1 MSYTKLLNKN
11 HHSIVQSIALIDCNN
26 FYASCE
32 RIFNPKLISKPIV
45 VLSNN
50 DGCIIARSKEAK
62 KLGIKMGEPYFKA
75 KNIIKK
81 NNVKV
86 FSSNYSLYGD
96 ISQRVME
103 TLSTFSSEV
112 EIYSIDEAFLGLRG
126 FENYEIDT
134 YCRHI
139 RQTIKKWVGIPVS
152 IGVGPTKTLSKIAN
166 HLAKK
171 NMDYNGICILKNK
184 IEIKKGLELT
194 HIEDVWGIGRRL
206 SIFLK
211 KYKINTA
218 YHFSQMDRGW
228 IRKNMG
234 VVGEKTYL
242 ELNGL
247 SCLDLDLIPSDKKSC
262 CVSRSFSQPIEK
274 MFDLEESIST
284 YGSRVSEKIRE
295 EGLVAES
302 MSIFVLTNHFNRKE
316 KQYSNSIK
324 LQLPFPTNNSI
335 KIVKRALDGIRKI
348 YRPGYRYKKAGIIL
362 HGLSKHNVTRGLLD
376 YNRDASDKMMNTIDK
391 INSRYGSSTLKI
403 AAEGIEKVWKMKRE
417 NVSPCYTTRFDDLVE
432 VRA

>member
-1 MSYTKLLNKN
+1 MLYTKLLHKN
-11 HHSIVQSIALIDCNN
+11 HNSINQSIALIDCNN

-32 RIFNPKLISKPIV
+32 RIFNPKLIGKPIV

-75 KNIIKK
+75 KNVIEK

-103 TLSTFSSEV
+103 TLSSFSSEI
-112 EIYSIDEAFLGLRG
+112 EIYSIDEAFLGLNG
-126 FENYEIDT
+126 FENYELNT

-139 RQTIKKWVGIPVS
+139 RHIIKKWVGIPVS

-166 HLAKK
+166 NLAKK
-171 NMDYNGICILKNK
+171 NLDYRGVCLLENK
-184 IEIKKGLELT
+184 IDVKEALELT
-194 HIEDVWGIGRRL
+194 KIEDVWGIGRRL
-206 SIFLK
+206 SLFLR
-211 KYKINTA
+211 KYSIDSA

-242 ELNGL
+242 ELNGV
-247 SCLDLDLIPSDKKSC
+247 SCLNLDLVPSDKQSC

-274 MFDLEESIST
+274 LFDLEESVST

-302 MSIFVLTNHFNRKE
+302 MSVFVLTNHFNRRE

-324 LQLPFPTNNSI
+324 LHLPYPTNNSI
-335 KIVKRALDGIRKI
+335 KIVKRALEGIRKI
-348 YRPGYRYKKAGIIL
+348 YRSGYRYKKAGVIL
-362 HGLSKHNVTRGLLD
+362 YGLTRHNVTRGLLD
-376 YNRDASDKMMNTIDK
+376 YDRDISDKIMNTMDK
-391 INSRYGSSTLKI
+391 VNNRYGSSTLKI
-403 AAEGIEKVWKMKRE
+403 ASEGIEKIWKMRRE
-417 NVSPCYTTRFDDLVE
+417 NVSPCYTTRFDDIV
-432 VRA
+432 VVKS

>member
-11 HHSIVQSIALIDCNN
+11 HNSINQSIALIDCNN

-32 RIFNPKLISKPIV
+32 RIFNPKLIGKPIV

-75 KNIIKK
+75 KNIIEK
-81 NNVKV
+81 NKVEV

-103 TLSTFSSEV
+103 TLSSFSSEV
-112 EIYSIDEAFLGLRG
+112 EIYSIDEAFLGLNG
-126 FENYEIDT
+126 FENYELKT
-134 YCRHI
+134 YCNHI
-139 RQTIKKWVGIPVS
+139 RQTINKWVGIPVS

-166 HLAKK
+166 NLAKK
-171 NMDYNGICILKNK
+171 NSNYKGVCILENK
-184 IEIKKGLELT
+184 IEIKKALQQT
-194 HIEDVWGIGRRL
+194 SIEDVWGIGKRL

-211 KYKINTA
+211 KYNIDTA
-218 YHFSQMDRGW
+218 HHFSEMDRGW
-228 IRKNMG
+228 VRKNMG

-242 ELNGL
+242 ELNGV
-247 SCLDLDLIPSDKKSC
+247 SCLDLDLVPSDKQSC

-274 MFDLEESIST
+274 LFDLEESIST

-302 MSIFVLTNHFNRKE
+302 MSIFVLTNHFNRRE

-324 LQLPFPTNNSI
+324 LHLPFPTNNSI
-335 KIVKRALDGIRKI
+335 KIVKRSLEGIRKI
-348 YRPGYRYKKAGIIL
+348 YRPGYKYKKAGIIL
-362 HGLSKHNVTRGLLD
+362 YGLSRQNVTKGLLD
-376 YNRDASDKMMNTIDK
+376 YDREASDSIMQTIDK
-391 INSRYGSSTLKI
+391 INNRYGGETIKI
-403 AAEGIEKVWKMKRE
+403 ASEGIKKIWRMKRE
-417 NVSPCYTTRFDDLVE
+417 NVSPCYTTRFDELVE
-432 VRA
+432 VKS

>member
-11 HHSIVQSIALIDCNN
+11 HNSINQSIALIDCNN

-32 RIFNPKLISKPIV
+32 RIFNPKLIGRPIV

-75 KNIIKK
+75 KNIIEK
-81 NNVKV
+81 NDVKV

-103 TLSTFSSEV
+103 TLSSFTSDI
-112 EIYSIDEAFLGLRG
+112 EIYSIDEAFLSLNG
-126 FENYEIDT
+126 FQNYELNT
-134 YCRHI
+134 YCTHI
-139 RQTIKKWVGIPVS
+139 RKIIKKWVGIPVS

-166 HLAKK
+166 HLAKQ
-171 NMDYNGICILKNK
+171 NSDYRGVCILKNK
-184 IEIKKGLELT
+184 IEIKRGLELT
-194 HIEDVWGIGRRL
+194 PIEDVWGIGRCL

-211 KYKINTA
+211 KNRIDNA
-218 YHFSQMDRGW
+218 YVFSQLDRGW
-228 IRKNMG
+228 VRKNMG

-242 ELNGL
+242 ELNAV
-247 SCLDLDLIPSDKKSC
+247 SCLELDSMPSDKKTC
-262 CVSRSFSQPIEK
+262 CVSRSFSRPVEK
-274 MFDLEESIST
+274 LFDLEESISS

-302 MSIFVLTNHFNRKE
+302 MNVFVLTNYFNKRE

-324 LQLPFPTNNSI
+324 LNLPFPTNNSI
-335 KIVKRALDGIRKI
+335 KIIKRALEGVRKI
-348 YRPGYRYKKAGIIL
+348 YRPGYKYKKAGIVL
-362 HGLSKHNVTRGLLD
+362 NGLSKQNTTRGLLD
-376 YNRDASDKMMNTIDK
+376 YDRDISDKIMNTIDE
-391 INSRYGSSTLKI
+391 INSRYGNSTLKI
-403 AAEGIEKVWKMKRE
+403 ASEGIEKIWKMKRE
-417 NVSPCYTTRFDDLVE
+417 NISPCYTTRFDDLVE
-432 VRA
+432 VKS

>member
-11 HHSIVQSIALIDCNN
+11 HNSINQSIALIDCNN

-32 RIFNPKLISKPIV
+32 RIFNPKLIGKPIV

-75 KNIIKK
+75 KNIIEK
-81 NNVKV
+81 NKVEV

-103 TLSTFSSEV
+103 TLSSFSPEV
-112 EIYSIDEAFLGLRG
+112 EIYSIDEAFLGLNG
-126 FENYEIDT
+126 FENYELKT
-134 YCRHI
+134 YCNHI
-139 RQTIKKWVGIPVS
+139 RQTINKWVGIPVS

-166 HLAKK
+166 NLAKK
-171 NMDYNGICILKNK
+171 NSNYKGVCILENK
-184 IEIKKGLELT
+184 IEIKKALQQT
-194 HIEDVWGIGRRL
+194 SVEDVWGIGRRL

-211 KYKINTA
+211 KYNINTA
-218 YHFSQMDRGW
+218 HHFSEIDRGW
-228 IRKNMG
+228 VRKNMG

-242 ELNGL
+242 ELNGV
-247 SCLDLDLIPSDKKSC
+247 SCLDLDLVPSDKQSC

-274 MFDLEESIST
+274 LFDLEESIST

-302 MSIFVLTNHFNRKE
+302 MSIFVLTNHFNRRE
-316 KQYSNSIK
+316 RQYSNSIK
-324 LQLPFPTNNSI
+324 LHLPFPTNNSI
-335 KIVKRALDGIRKI
+335 KIVKRSLEGIRKI
-348 YRPGYRYKKAGIIL
+348 YRPGYKYKKAGIIL
-362 HGLSKHNVTRGLLD
+362 CGLSRQNVTKGLLD
-376 YNRDASDKMMNTIDK
+376 YDREASNSIMQTIDK
-391 INSRYGSSTLKI
+391 INNRYGGETIKI
-403 AAEGIEKVWKMKRE
+403 ASEGIKKIWKMKRE
-417 NVSPCYTTRFDDLVE
+417 NISPCYTTRFDELVE
-432 VRA
+432 VKS

>member
-11 HHSIVQSIALIDCNN
+11 HNSINQSIALIDCNN

-32 RIFNPKLISKPIV
+32 RIFNPKLIGKPIV

-75 KNIIKK
+75 KNIIEK
-81 NNVKV
+81 NKVEV

-103 TLSTFSSEV
+103 TLSSFSSEV
-112 EIYSIDEAFLGLRG
+112 EIYSIDEAFLGLNG
-126 FENYEIDT
+126 FENYELQT
-134 YCRHI
+134 YCNHI
-139 RQTIKKWVGIPVS
+139 RQTINKWVGIPVS

-166 HLAKK
+166 NLAKK
-171 NMDYNGICILKNK
+171 NSNYKGVCILENK
-184 IEIKKGLELT
+184 IEIKKALQQT
-194 HIEDVWGIGRRL
+194 SIEDVWGIGRRL

-211 KYKINTA
+211 KYNIDTA
-218 YHFSQMDRGW
+218 HHFSEMDRGW
-228 IRKNMG
+228 VRKNMG

-242 ELNGL
+242 ELNGV
-247 SCLDLDLIPSDKKSC
+247 SCLDLDLVPSDKQSC
-262 CVSRSFSQPIEK
+262 CVSRSFSRPIEK
-274 MFDLEESIST
+274 LFDLEESIST

-302 MSIFVLTNHFNRKE
+302 MSIFVLTNHFNRRE

-324 LQLPFPTNNSI
+324 LHLPFPTNNSI
-335 KIVKRALDGIRKI
+335 KIVKRSLEGIRKI
-348 YRPGYRYKKAGIIL
+348 YRPGYKYKKAGIIL
-362 HGLSKHNVTRGLLD
+362 YGLSRQNVTKGLLD
-376 YNRDASDKMMNTIDK
+376 YDREASDTIMQTIDN
-391 INSRYGSSTLKI
+391 INNRYGGETIKI
-403 AAEGIEKVWKMKRE
+403 ASEGIKKIWRMKRE
-417 NVSPCYTTRFDDLVE
+417 NVSPCYTTRFDELVE
-432 VRA
+432 VKS

>member
-11 HHSIVQSIALIDCNN
+11 HNSINQCIALIDCNN

-32 RIFNPKLISKPIV
+32 RIFNPKLIGKPIV

-75 KNIIKK
+75 KNIIEK
-81 NNVKV
+81 NKVEV

-103 TLSTFSSEV
+103 TLSSFSSEV
-112 EIYSIDEAFLGLRG
+112 EIYSIDEAFLGLNG
-126 FENYEIDT
+126 FENYELKT
-134 YCRHI
+134 YCNHI
-139 RQTIKKWVGIPVS
+139 RQTINKWVGIPVS

-166 HLAKK
+166 NLAKK
-171 NMDYNGICILKNK
+171 NSNYKGVCILENK
-184 IEIKKGLELT
+184 IEIKKALNQT
-194 HIEDVWGIGRRL
+194 SIEDVWGIGRRL

-211 KYKINTA
+211 KYNIDTA
-218 YHFSQMDRGW
+218 HHFSEMDRGW
-228 IRKNMG
+228 VRKNMG

-242 ELNGL
+242 ELNGV
-247 SCLDLDLIPSDKKSC
+247 SCLDLELVPSDKQSC
-262 CVSRSFSQPIEK
+262 CVSRSFSRPIEK
-274 MFDLEESIST
+274 LFDLEESIST

-302 MSIFVLTNHFNRKE
+302 MSIFVLTNHFNRRE

-324 LQLPFPTNNSI
+324 LHLPLPTNNSI
-335 KIVKRALDGIRKI
+335 KIVKRSLEGIRKI
-348 YRPGYRYKKAGIIL
+348 YRPGYKYKKAGIIL
-362 HGLSKHNVTRGLLD
+362 YGLSRQNVTKGLLD
-376 YNRDASDKMMNTIDK
+376 YDREASDSIMQTIDK
-391 INSRYGSSTLKI
+391 INNRYGGETIKI
-403 AAEGIEKVWKMKRE
+403 ASEGIKKIWKMKRE
-417 NVSPCYTTRFDDLVE
+417 NVSPCYTTRFDELVE
-432 VRA
+432 VKS

>member
-11 HHSIVQSIALIDCNN
+11 HNSINQSIALIDCNN

-32 RIFNPKLISKPIV
+32 RIFNPKLIGKPIV

-81 NNVKV
+81 NKVEV

-103 TLSTFSSEV
+103 TLSSFSSEV
-112 EIYSIDEAFLGLRG
+112 EIYSIDEAFLGLNG
-126 FENYEIDT
+126 FENYELKT
-134 YCRHI
+134 YCNHI
-139 RQTIKKWVGIPVS
+139 RQTINKWVGIPVS

-166 HLAKK
+166 NLAKK
-171 NMDYNGICILKNK
+171 NSNYKGVCILENK
-184 IEIKKGLELT
+184 IEIKKALQQT
-194 HIEDVWGIGRRL
+194 SIEDVWGIGRRL

-211 KYKINTA
+211 KYNINTA
-218 YHFSQMDRGW
+218 HHFSEMDRGW
-228 IRKNMG
+228 VRKNMG

-242 ELNGL
+242 ELNGV
-247 SCLDLDLIPSDKKSC
+247 SCLDLDLVPSDKQSC

-274 MFDLEESIST
+274 LFDLEESIST

-302 MSIFVLTNHFNRKE
+302 MSIFVLTNHFNRRE

-324 LQLPFPTNNSI
+324 LHLPFPTNNSI
-335 KIVKRALDGIRKI
+335 KIVKRSLEGIRKI
-348 YRPGYRYKKAGIIL
+348 YRPGYKYKKAGIIL
-362 HGLSKHNVTRGLLD
+362 YGLSRQNVTKGLLD
-376 YNRDASDKMMNTIDK
+376 YDREASDSIMQTIDK
-391 INSRYGSSTLKI
+391 INNRYGGETIKI
-403 AAEGIEKVWKMKRE
+403 ASEGIKKIWKMKRE
-417 NVSPCYTTRFDDLVE
+417 NVSPCYTTRFDELVE
-432 VRA
+432 VKS